1 MTKAWGPLGW
11 ATLHSVAALYP
22 DEPSELEK
30 TLITKWMDSF
40 RNCIVCTVCK
50 DHFTAL
56 LRDYNSLYPNWN
68 ASRKDF
74 SLFVLRAHNTVN
86 VRQLGRKSLSMDEVF
101 PKLKQYVSPEQ
112 AAAKRKSYVVYIRAD
127 WGKSL
132 NFDGFTAA
140 KYIKELILIETEYWS
155 NRPSFTWDE
164 IRKLVEGES
173 IEAIAGSKPAQRSI
187 FNAVQGSKPPQRSV
201 FNTIRAP
208 TTRQPVAT
216 AAIQAPINGKP
227 RFSFLSR

>member
-22 DEPSELEK
+22 DQPSELEK
-30 TLITKWMDSF
+30 MLITKWIDAF
-40 RNCIVCTVCK
+40 KNCIVCTVCK
-50 DHFTAL
+50 DHFTVL
-56 LRDYNSLYPNWN
+56 LRDYKALYPNWN
-68 ASRKDF
+68 ASRKDL

-86 VRQLGRKSLSMDEVF
+86 VRQLGRNSLSTKDAF
-101 PKLKQYVSPEQ
+101 NKLETYIRPEQ

-164 IRKLVEGES
+164 IRSLVEGES
-173 IEAIAGSKPAQRSI
+173 IEAI
-187 FNAVQGSKPPQRSV
+187 QGSKPPQRSI
-201 FNTIRAP
+201 FNNIRTP
-208 TTRQPVAT
+208 TTVRQPVSSPKIAAAT
-216 AAIQAPINGKP
+216 QSAPNAKP